1 MGDAM
6 ITFGL
11 TGGIACGKSTVTK
24 TFRVNNIPIVDADIV
39 ARQVVEPG
47 TFGLSRII
55 RAFGPRYLNADGTL
69 NRTLLG
75 SVVFADN
82 GARRV
87 LDKIMAPLIT
97 TESGTQIAAYHSQG
111 NYIVGYDAALICE
124 MGNSEKFRPL
134 IVVHCPRDTQV
145 ERLMSRNNLT
155 RAEAM
160 SRIEAQ
166 MPLEK
171 KVKLADYKIDT
182 SGTIEQSVKQTEDI
196 IHILRAKMY
205 QQKLDSGE
213 ITYNQVPHPW
223 RDTAG
228 NDPCWECE
236 TRPCICEKQ
245 ND

>member
-1 MGDAM
+1 M

-24 TFRVNNIPIVDADIV
+24 TFRANNIPMVDADIV

-47 TFGLSRII
+47 TYGLSVIVRT
-55 RAFGPRYLNADGTL
+55 FGKEYLNADGTL
-69 NRTLLG
+69 YRTKLG
-75 SVVFADN
+75 KLVFDDN
-82 GARRV
+82 AARRV

-97 TESGTQIAAYHSQG
+97 TESQTQLASLHSQG

-134 IVVHCPRDTQV
+134 IVVHCPRDAQV
-145 ERLMSRNNLT
+145 SRLMSRNNLT

-160 SRIEAQ
+160 ARIEAQ

-171 KVKLADYKIDT
+171 KVRLADYQIDT
-182 SGTIEQSVKQTEDI
+182 SGTIEQSISQTEII
-196 IHILRAKMY
+196 IHNLRARMY
-205 QQKLDSGE
+205 KQKLDRGE
-213 ITYNQVPHPW
+213 ITYNQVPYPW

-228 NDPCWECE
+228 NDLPDE
-236 TRPCICEKQ
+236 
-245 ND
+245 

>member
-1 MGDAM
+1 M

-24 TFRVNNIPIVDADIV
+24 TFRANNIPMVDADIV

-47 TFGLSRII
+47 TFVLSRII

-69 NRTLLG
+69 NRPLLG
-75 SVVFADN
+75 SVVFSDT

-97 TESGTQIAAYHSQG
+97 AESQTQIASYHSQG

-145 ERLMSRNNLT
+145 ERLISRNNLT

-160 SRIEAQ
+160 ARIEAQ

-171 KVKLADYKIDT
+171 KLKLADYSIDT
-182 SGTIEQSVKQTEDI
+182 SSTVEQSIKQTENI

-205 QQKLDSGE
+205 QQKLDCGE
-213 ITYNQVPHPW
+213 ITYSQVPWPW

-236 TRPCICEKQ
+236 TRPCICEDQ
-245 ND
+245 NDKKD